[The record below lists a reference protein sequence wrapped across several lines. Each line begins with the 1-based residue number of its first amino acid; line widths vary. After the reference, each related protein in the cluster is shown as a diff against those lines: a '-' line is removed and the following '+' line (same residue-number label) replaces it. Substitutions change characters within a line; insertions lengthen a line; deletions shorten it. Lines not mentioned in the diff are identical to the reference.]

1 MSFAS
6 DPTDET
12 IPTTPRRVHPP
23 AAHRKHPEKIMS
35 KPRKNAALQA
45 EIEVLGAHPIA
56 RLLGIRPLSI
66 DKERILAEIEI
77 TPSHMNRSG
86 RVAGGIIMA
95 FGDVLGARGTTLN
108 LPPNTRTTTLES
120 KTNFF
125 SGGVGP
131 TIRGESV
138 PLHIG
143 RTTMVWQTTIT
154 DDDGR
159 RLAIVTQTQMVIPTQ
174 AKSADATKI
183 VATPAKQR
191 TRRAAKRPSRRAE
204 TK

>member
-1 MSFAS
+1 MARQRTS
-6 DPTDET
+6 
-12 IPTTPRRVHPP
+12 
-23 AAHRKHPEKIMS
+23 
-35 KPRKNAALQA
+35 AALRS

-56 RLLGIRPLSI
+56 KLLGIRPLSV
-66 DKERILAEIEI
+66 DKERILAEIPI

-95 FGDVLGARGTTLN
+95 FGDVLGARGTSIN
-108 LPPNTRTTTLES
+108 LPPNSRTTTLES

-131 TIRGESV
+131 VIRGEAV

-159 RLAIVTQTQMVIPTQ
+159 RLAIVTQTQMVIPTHPKPAEPSKSTEPASN
-174 AKSADATKI
+174 AK
-183 VATPAKQR
+183 
-191 TRRAAKRPSRRAE
+191 AKRAPPRKRSRGQGS
-204 TK
+204 

>member
-1 MSFAS
+1 
-6 DPTDET
+6 
-12 IPTTPRRVHPP
+12 
-23 AAHRKHPEKIMS
+23 MS

-66 DKERILAEIEI
+66 DKERIHAEIEI

-125 SGGVGP
+125 SAGVGP
-131 TIRGESV
+131 TIRGESI

-159 RLAIVTQTQMVIPTQ
+159 RLAIVTQTQMVIPTHP
-174 AKSADATKI
+174 KPADATK
-183 VATPAKQR
+183 ATATETTKAARGPAKTSTRQR
-191 TRRAAKRPSRRAE
+191 SGK
-204 TK
+204 

>member
-1 MSFAS
+1 MAKS
-6 DPTDET
+6 
-12 IPTTPRRVHPP
+12 RN
-23 AAHRKHPEKIMS
+23 
-35 KPRKNAALQA
+35 NAALRA

-56 RLLGIRPLSI
+56 RLLGIRPLSV
-66 DKERILAEIEI
+66 DKERILAEIPV

-95 FGDVLGARGTTLN
+95 FGDVLGARGTSVN

-125 SGGVGP
+125 SAGVGP
-131 TIRGESV
+131 VIRGEAI

-143 RTTMVWQTTIT
+143 RTTMVWQTTIS

-159 RLAIVTQTQMVIPTQ
+159 RLAIVTQTQMVIPTHQ
-174 AKSADATKI
+174 KPAQSPASATSTK
-183 VATPAKQR
+183 P
-191 TRRAAKRPSRRAE
+191 TRRAPARKTAAKKLS
-204 TK
+204 

>member
-1 MSFAS
+1 MARQRTS
-6 DPTDET
+6 
-12 IPTTPRRVHPP
+12 P
-23 AAHRKHPEKIMS
+23 ALR
-35 KPRKNAALQA
+35 A
-45 EIEVLGAHPIA
+45 EIEVLATHPIA

-66 DKERILAEIEI
+66 DKARILAEMSI

-95 FGDVLGARGTTLN
+95 FGDVLGARGTSIN

-131 TIRGESV
+131 VIRGEAV

-143 RTTMVWQTTIT
+143 RTTMVWQTTIS

-159 RLAIVTQTQMVIPTQ
+159 RLAIVTQTQMVIPTGPKP
-174 AKSADATKI
+174 AAAPEPSGASK
-183 VATPAKQR
+183 PAKAPQR
-191 TRRAAKRPSRRAE
+191 SKRSAARR
-204 TK
+204 

>member
-1 MSFAS
+1 
-6 DPTDET
+6 
-12 IPTTPRRVHPP
+12 
-23 AAHRKHPEKIMS
+23 MS

-108 LPPNTRTTTLES
+108 LPPSTRTTTLES

-125 SGGVGP
+125 SAGVGP

-159 RLAIVTQTQMVIPTQ
+159 RLAIVTQTQMVIPTHPKPAET
-174 AKSADATKI
+174 AKPVTPEAKKATRS
-183 VATPAKQR
+183 PARKS
-191 TRRAAKRPSRRAE
+191 SRRSSP
-204 TK
+204 K

>member
-1 MSFAS
+1 
-6 DPTDET
+6 
-12 IPTTPRRVHPP
+12 
-23 AAHRKHPEKIMS
+23 MS
-35 KPRKNAALQA
+35 KTRTNAALQA

-56 RLLGIRPLSI
+56 KLLGIRPLSV
-66 DKERILAEIEI
+66 DKERILAQIEI

-131 TIRGESV
+131 TIRGEAV

-159 RLAIVTQTQMVIPTQ
+159 RLAIVTQTQMVIPTHP
-174 AKSADATKI
+174 KPADAARTAATEKSKPART
-183 VATPAKQR
+183 VAKT
-191 TRRAAKRPSRRAE
+191 PSRRRS

>member
-1 MSFAS
+1 
-6 DPTDET
+6 
-12 IPTTPRRVHPP
+12 
-23 AAHRKHPEKIMS
+23 MS

-125 SGGVGP
+125 SAGIGP

-159 RLAIVTQTQMVIPTQ
+159 RLAIVTQTQMVIPTHQ
-174 AKSADATKI
+174 KPAEPTKSVTTEPTKATRS
-183 VATPAKQR
+183 PARKS
-191 TRRAAKRPSRRAE
+191 SRRNSP
-204 TK
+204 K

>member
-1 MSFAS
+1 M
-6 DPTDET
+6 
-12 IPTTPRRVHPP
+12 V
-23 AAHRKHPEKIMS
+23 
-35 KPRKNAALQA
+35 KPRNNAALRA

-56 RLLGIRPLSI
+56 RLLGIRPLSV
-66 DKERILAEIEI
+66 DKERILAELPI

-125 SGGVGP
+125 SAGVGP

-159 RLAIVTQTQMVIPTQ
+159 RLAIVTQTQMVIPTHPRPADTAQ
-174 AKSADATKI
+174 A
-183 VATPAKQR
+183 
-191 TRRAAKRPSRRAE
+191 AAKEAKKSPDGGEKKSSRPRAG
-204 TK
+204 K

>member
-1 MSFAS
+1 M
-6 DPTDET
+6 T
-12 IPTTPRRVHPP
+12 
-23 AAHRKHPEKIMS
+23 

-56 RLLGIRPLSI
+56 KLLGIRPLSV
-66 DKERILAEIEI
+66 DRERILAELSI

-125 SGGVGP
+125 SAGIGP
-131 TIRGESV
+131 VIRGEAI
-138 PLHIG
+138 PLHLG

-159 RLAIVTQTQMVIPTQ
+159 RLAIVTQTQMVIPTHP
-174 AKSADATKI
+174 KPADAVKAAPAEAKTRTPTAKANPVRRSTK
-183 VATPAKQR
+183 R
-191 TRRAAKRPSRRAE
+191 
-204 TK
+204 

>member
-1 MSFAS
+1 
-6 DPTDET
+6 
-12 IPTTPRRVHPP
+12 
-23 AAHRKHPEKIMS
+23 MS

-45 EIEVLGAHPIA
+45 EIEALGAHPIA
-56 RLLGIRPLSI
+56 QLLGIRPLSV
-66 DKERILAEIEI
+66 DKERILAEIAI

-108 LPPNTRTTTLES
+108 LPPHTRTTTLES

-125 SGGVGP
+125 SGGIGP
-131 TIRGESV
+131 VIRGESI
-138 PLHIG
+138 PLHVG

-174 AKSADATKI
+174 PKPAAEPVPATT
-183 VATPAKQR
+183 A
-191 TRRAAKRPSRRAE
+191 AAKRRATTAKSTRRS
-204 TK
+204 TRKPG

>member
-1 MSFAS
+1 M
-6 DPTDET
+6 P
-12 IPTTPRRVHPP
+12 
-23 AAHRKHPEKIMS
+23 
-35 KPRKNAALQA
+35 KPRHNAALRS
-45 EIEVLGAHPIA
+45 EIQVLGAHPIA
-56 RLLGIRPLSI
+56 RLLGIRPLSV
-66 DKERILAEIEI
+66 DKERILAEIPI

-95 FGDVLGARGTTLN
+95 FGDVLGARGTSIN

-131 TIRGESV
+131 VIRGEAV

-159 RLAIVTQTQMVIPTQ
+159 RLAIVTQTQMVIPTHAKPAEA
-174 AKSADATKI
+174 AKSAAATEPRK
-183 VATPAKQR
+183 
-191 TRRAAKRPSRRAE
+191 RAAKKASRAQRRTPS
-204 TK
+204 TNP

>member
-1 MSFAS
+1 MAKS
-6 DPTDET
+6 
-12 IPTTPRRVHPP
+12 RN
-23 AAHRKHPEKIMS
+23 
-35 KPRKNAALQA
+35 NAALRS

-56 RLLGIRPLSI
+56 RLLGIRPLAV
-66 DKERILAEIEI
+66 DKERILAEIPI

-95 FGDVLGARGTTLN
+95 FGDVLGARGTSIN
-108 LPPNTRTTTLES
+108 LPPNCRTTTLES

-131 TIRGESV
+131 VIRGEAV

-159 RLAIVTQTQMVIPTQ
+159 RLAIVTQTQMVIPTHPKTPEPIKP
-174 AKSADATKI
+174 AKPTKSTRKSA
-183 VATPAKQR
+183 
-191 TRRAAKRPSRRAE
+191 
-204 TK
+204 